1 MPVITVTTMT
11 VTTMTWA
18 YAGACKFAVFA
29 FTNLTAA
36 AVISRRAAPGAL
48 AAELPG
54 SWLAMALSIR
64 IFVLRNA

>member
-18 YAGACKFAVFA
+18 YARACKFAVFA

-36 AVISRRAAPGAL
+36 TVIFRSDAPGAL
-48 AAELPG
+48 VAELPG
-54 SWLAMALSIR
+54 GWLAMALSIR
-64 IFVLRNA
+64 IFAFRNA